1 MSRSKLRQ
9 KTHVNDSLSE
19 AIGKVR
25 DLYITKL
32 NKFFESEGDSDASD
46 YDNDNDGNN
55 T

>member
-9 KTHVNDSLSE
+9 KTPVNDSLSE

-32 NKFFESEGDSDASD
+32 NKFFELEGDSDASD
-46 YDNDNDGNN
+46 NDNDSGGNN